1 MKSPAFTSR
10 LLILATATALMVL
23 SSTMAWATLN
33 DFAARSR
40 VPAGVTIAGVDL
52 AGLTRAQAADTI
64 TAAVSAPALR
74 PLSVQ
79 VGEKTFS
86 FDPRGAVTVDVD
98 TMLDDAF
105 SARGSAT
112 YLSRVAHDIAGLPLS
127 LEVAPRFSVDES
139 MLSAWLEGVAGNVDR
154 KARDARISVE
164 DGSVRIQESREGSRT
179 DVVVGARALREAFS
193 VESVLR
199 DRPREVSVPV
209 KVLAPKITEDDLGK
223 TIVVDLSERRIRLFD
238 GERLEKTYP
247 CAIGTPSYPTPQ
259 GEFEIVL
266 KRYLPTWVNPAPN
279 GWGADMPRSIGPGP
293 TNPLGTR
300 ALNLSAP
307 AIRFHG
313 TTDLGSIGTAASHGC
328 MRMRRPDIEDFY
340 ERVEVGT
347 KVFILP

>member
-1 MKSPAFTSR
+1 MKSPTFTSR
-10 LLILATATALMVL
+10 LSILAAATALMVL

-52 AGLTRAQAADTI
+52 GGLTRAQAADAI

-74 PLSVQ
+74 PLSVR
-79 VGEKTFS
+79 VGEKAVS
-86 FDPRGAVTVDVD
+86 FDPRDAVTIDVD

-154 KARDARISVE
+154 KARNATVSVE
-164 DGSVRIQESREGSRT
+164 DGSVRIRESREGFRT
-179 DVVVGARALREAFS
+179 DVVAGAEALREAFS

-209 KVLAPKITEDDLGK
+209 KVLAPKITEDYLGK

-279 GWGADMPRSIGPGP
+279 GWGADMPRSI
-293 TNPLGTR
+293 
-300 ALNLSAP
+300 
-307 AIRFHG
+307 
-313 TTDLGSIGTAASHGC
+313 
-328 MRMRRPDIEDFY
+328 
-340 ERVEVGT
+340 
-347 KVFILP
+347 